1 MKKKLQHQ
9 TGSEGFTLVEV
20 IVTVVILMLGMVVVL
35 GVFLGA
41 AKASSHAH
49 KVDIAHY
56 LAQET
61 IEQFRNTPFP
71 QILPFYESYGDIE
84 GFPNHRRVVQMRQV
98 GSLKTVRVFVF
109 FDNDQR
115 NSHLVSNYAD
125 L

>member
-1 MKKKLQHQ
+1 MKKKLQHL

-20 IVTVVILMLGMVVVL
+20 IVTVVILVLGLVVVL

-41 AKASSHAH
+41 AKASSHAQ

-71 QILPFYESYGDIE
+71 QIQPFSESYGDIV
-84 GFPNHRRVVQMRQV
+84 GFPNFRRVVQMSRV

-115 NSHLVSNYAD
+115 SSHLISYYTD
-125 L
+125 I

>member
-1 MKKKLQHQ
+1 MKRKSQPS

-71 QILPFYESYGDIE
+71 QIQPFSESYGDIE
-84 GFPNHRRVVQMRQV
+84 GFPNYRRVVQMHQI
-98 GSLKTVRVFVF
+98 GTLKTVRVFVF

-115 NSHLVSNYAD
+115 NSHLISYYTD
-125 L
+125 I

>member
-1 MKKKLQHQ
+1 MKKKLQRLN
-9 TGSEGFTLVEV
+9 GSEGFTLVEV

-41 AKASSHAH
+41 AKASSYAH

-61 IEQFRNTPFP
+61 IEQFRNTPFS
-71 QILPFYESYGDIE
+71 QILPFDESYGDVE

-98 GSLKTVRVFVF
+98 GSLKLVRVFVF

-115 NSHLVSNYAD
+115 NSHLISYYTD
-125 L
+125 I

>member
-1 MKKKLQHQ
+1 MKKKLQHL

-20 IVTVVILMLGMVVVL
+20 IVTVVILMLGLVVVL

-71 QILPFYESYGDIE
+71 LIQPFAESYGDIE
-84 GFPNHRRVVQMRQV
+84 GFPNHRRVVQV
-98 GSLKTVRVFVF
+98 LGTGSLKTVRVFVF

-115 NSHLVSNYAD
+115 TSHLISYYTD
-125 L
+125 I

>member
-1 MKKKLQHQ
+1 MKRKSLPS

-84 GFPNHRRVVQMRQV
+84 GFPNYRRVVQMRQI

-115 NSHLVSNYAD
+115 SSHLISYYTD
-125 L
+125 I